1 MKKLPLIFSIIAL
14 AGVIAFA
21 IADLTRGS
29 KKPAAVETADASV
42 LQGEIVYFDMDR
54 VLQEYDLANDLR
66 SVVETK
72 VNSINQEVTRRQNK
86 LQKDA
91 NAFSD
96 KMNKGLITQSS
107 AQVQYQKLQ
116 EQEASF
122 NNYAQQKQ
130 QEILE
135 EQNVMLNQISDAIKN
150 FVDGYTAEMGYAMV
164 LATQGAILPMPVV
177 SAVAERAGQK
187 GIRIEDRHTVLL
199 LPFSRRDR
207 PVQRQPF

>member
-1 MKKLPLIFSIIAL
+1 MKKLPLILSIIAL
-14 AGVIAFA
+14 AGVIALA
-21 IADLTRGS
+21 IVNLTQGS
-29 KKPAAVETADASV
+29 KKAAPAPADGDS
-42 LQGEIVYFDMDR
+42 LKGEIVYFDLDR
-54 VLQEYDLANDLR
+54 VLEEYDMANDLR

-91 NAFSD
+91 NSIQD
-96 KMNKGLITQSS
+96 KLNKGLMTQST

-135 EQNVMLNQISDAIKN
+135 EQQVMMNQIFDAIKAFTDEYN
-150 FVDGYTAEMGYAMV
+150 QKMGYAMILV
-164 LATQGAILPMPVV
+164 TQGDILPAPVV
-177 SAVAERAGQK
+177 TGDAALDITDALIEGLNAAYVKEK
-187 GIRIEDRHTVLL
+187 GKTE
-199 LPFSRRDR
+199 
-207 PVQRQPF
+207 

>member
-96 KMNKGLITQSS
+96 KMNKGLMTQSS

-177 SAVAERAGQK
+177 SAVAERDITDALIEGLNAAYVKEK
-187 GIRIEDRHTVLL
+187 GKKE
-199 LPFSRRDR
+199 
-207 PVQRQPF
+207 

>member
-1 MKKLPLIFSIIAL
+1 MKKLPLILSIIAL
-14 AGVIAFA
+14 CGVIALA
-21 IADLTRGS
+21 IVTLPKGS
-29 KKPAAVETADASV
+29 KKPAPAPADSES
-42 LQGEIVYFDMDR
+42 LKGEIVYFNLDR
-54 VLQEYDLANDLR
+54 VLEEYDMANDLR

-91 NAFSD
+91 NSFQD
-96 KMNKGLITQSS
+96 KLNKGLMTQST

-135 EQNVMLNQISDAIKN
+135 EQQVMLNQISDAIKS
-150 FVDGYTAEMGYAMV
+150 FVDEYNAQMGYAMIV
-164 LATQGAILPMPVV
+164 ASQGDILPVPVV
-177 SAVAERAGQK
+177 TGEEKFDITDALIEGLNAAYIKEK
-187 GIRIEDRHTVLL
+187 GKSE
-199 LPFSRRDR
+199 
-207 PVQRQPF
+207 

>member
-96 KMNKGLITQSS
+96 KMNKGLMTQST

-135 EQNVMLNQISDAIKN
+135 EQQVMLNQISDAIKT
-150 FVDGYTAEMGYAMV
+150 FVDQYNEQMGFAMII
-164 LATQGAILPMPVV
+164 ATQGDVLPMPVV
-177 SAVAERAGQK
+177 AATADRDITDALIEGLNAAYVKEK
-187 GIRIEDRHTVLL
+187 GKKE
-199 LPFSRRDR
+199 
-207 PVQRQPF
+207 

>member
-1 MKKLPLIFSIIAL
+1 MKKLPLILSIIAL
-14 AGVIAFA
+14 AGVIALA
-21 IADLTRGS
+21 IVNLTQGS
-29 KKPAAVETADASV
+29 KKAAPAPADGDS
-42 LQGEIVYFDMDR
+42 LKGEIVYFDLDR
-54 VLQEYDLANDLR
+54 VLEEYDMANDLR

-91 NAFSD
+91 NSFQD
-96 KMNKGLITQSS
+96 KLNKGLMTQST

-135 EQNVMLNQISDAIKN
+135 EQQVMLNQISDAIKT
-150 FVDGYTAEMGYAMV
+150 FVDDYNAQMGYAMII
-164 LATQGAILPMPVV
+164 ASQGDILPIPVV
-177 SAVAERAGQK
+177 TGDETLDITDALIEGLNAAYIKEK
-187 GIRIEDRHTVLL
+187 GKSE
-199 LPFSRRDR
+199 
-207 PVQRQPF
+207 